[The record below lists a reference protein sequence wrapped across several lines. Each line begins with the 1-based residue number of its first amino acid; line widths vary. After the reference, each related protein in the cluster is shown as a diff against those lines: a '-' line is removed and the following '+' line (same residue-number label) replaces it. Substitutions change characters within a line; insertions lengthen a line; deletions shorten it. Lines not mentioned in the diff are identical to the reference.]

1 MVGVFPLSLKE
12 REDENLN
19 VLNKNEGGEKSL

>member
-1 MVGVFPLSLKE
+1 MFGGFPLPLKE

>member
-1 MVGVFPLSLKE
+1 MVGGFLLPLEE
-12 REDENLN
+12 RGDTNLN